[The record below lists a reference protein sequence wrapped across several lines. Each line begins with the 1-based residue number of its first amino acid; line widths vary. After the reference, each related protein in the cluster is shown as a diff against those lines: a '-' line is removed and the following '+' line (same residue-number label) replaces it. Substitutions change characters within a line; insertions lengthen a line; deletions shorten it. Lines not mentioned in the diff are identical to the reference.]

1 MCTENTLLAY
11 VGNIGWRSKYL
22 RSCNYSA
29 DYNLSA
35 KQVLG
40 ISPLPPVGLLLQLSL
55 KKMIGMSY
63 NLPSAVYWLFLKILL
78 SGGQN
83 LFRIS

>member
-1 MCTENTLLAY
+1 MCTESTLLAY

-35 KQVLG
+35 KQVPVLG
-40 ISPLPPVGLLLQLSL
+40 ITPPSPHRSFCLSR
-55 KKMIGMSY
+55 Y
-63 NLPSAVYWLFLKILL
+63 L
-78 SGGQN
+78 S
-83 LFRIS
+83 RTCAISMLHK

>member
-1 MCTENTLLAY
+1 MKQNNRKFLLLFIAMCTESTVLAY

-35 KQVLG
+35 KQVLE
-40 ISPLPPVGLLLQLSL
+40 ISPLPP
-55 KKMIGMSY
+55 IG
-63 NLPSAVYWLFLKILL
+63 LFLLIYFIYIVSYVLL
-78 SGGQN
+78 SA
-83 LFRIS
+83 F